1 MAREDARLRILAA
14 DDDPVM
20 RRLFQNYLADD
31 QFELA
36 LVSDGESA
44 IETAPLFQPK
54 LVFLDVIMPNMDGL
68 SALATLR
75 EMSGF
80 RQTPVIIITSRTD
93 TVTLIQAIENGAT
106 DFLSKPFTKEKL
118 KHKIRFLLQ
127 PEDERKEIAGLF
139 FIESIEETVENISD
153 LRRKMLLNIEY
164 IYLYLLKL
172 VVMENPAEITPVA
185 WRLLNSISALKLN
198 PLKGKVVQMMAAVK
212 TREWEGA
219 IIYLEEIYIYL
230 KDLARQEQ
238 LS

>member
-1 MAREDARLRILAA
+1 
-14 DDDPVM
+14 
-20 RRLFQNYLADD
+20 
-31 QFELA
+31 
-36 LVSDGESA
+36 
-44 IETAPLFQPK
+44 
-54 LVFLDVIMPNMDGL
+54 
-68 SALATLR
+68 
-75 EMSGF
+75 
-80 RQTPVIIITSRTD
+80 
-93 TVTLIQAIENGAT
+93 
-106 DFLSKPFTKEKL
+106 
-118 KHKIRFLLQ
+118 
-127 PEDERKEIAGLF
+127 
-139 FIESIEETVENISD
+139 
-153 LRRKMLLNIEY
+153 MLLNIEY

>member
-127 PEDERKEIAGLF
+127 PEDERQEIAGLF

-185 WRLLNSISALKLN
+185 WRLLNSISVLKLN